1 MKLYLHLGDRKELVM
16 YGVNRKHLSNM
27 QNMAKTDFN
36 PLEQIEL
43 LNTIRRRGVKD
54 IMIDNRREERIRS
67 IMKRLSVLINQI

>member
-1 MKLYLHLGDRKELVM
+1 M
-16 YGVNRKHLSNM
+16 YGVNKKHLSSM
-27 QNMAKTDFN
+27 QNIMKNDFN

-43 LNTIRRRGVKD
+43 LNTIKRRGIKD

>member
-1 MKLYLHLGDRKELVM
+1 MRLYLHLGDRKELVM
-16 YGVNRKHLSNM
+16 YGVNKKHLSNM
-27 QNMAKTDFN
+27 QNMSKSDFN

-43 LNTIRRRGVKD
+43 LNTIRRRGIKD